1 MGDGRA
7 DWECLD
13 VLPNLVGR
21 NQGEGL
27 VTIGRKVTCGVG
39 ESAITGRRSGG
50 LVL

>member
-13 VLPNLVGR
+13 VLPKLVGR

-27 VTIGRKVTCGVG
+27 VTTGRKVKCGIG
-39 ESAITGRRSGG
+39 ESAITGWGSGG
-50 LVL
+50 LGL